1 MNTNDPNR
9 SLSDGGTLAGKST
22 PERDDVSLGDA
33 ATYAGSSKRR
43 SVDASLG
50 DERTLGGGDVAG
62 IDTVL
67 DGIETIDMARF
78 KTEGTLGRGGMGEV
92 LLALDTRLNR
102 KVAIK
107 RILGEAAR
115 SKTAVSR
122 FLTEAKAI
130 AALNHPNVVQ
140 IYDYGRA
147 ADGPFLIME
156 YVDGSSLLDRCRD
169 GALPLEQAVDLACQL
184 CDGLAK
190 AHDLGIVHRDIKP
203 ANVSAHHNQS

>member
-1 MNTNDPNR
+1 
-9 SLSDGGTLAGKST
+9 
-22 PERDDVSLGDA
+22 
-33 ATYAGSSKRR
+33 
-43 SVDASLG
+43 
-50 DERTLGGGDVAG
+50 
-62 IDTVL
+62 
-67 DGIETIDMARF
+67 
-78 KTEGTLGRGGMGEV
+78 
-92 LLALDTRLNR
+92 
-102 KVAIK
+102 VAIK

-203 ANVSAHHNQS
+203 ANVLLTKDGLPKLTDFGLAKAETASRSAPSRRSS

>member
-1 MNTNDPNR
+1 MDGK
-9 SLSDGGTLAGKST
+9 SLSDEATSAGENRKQR
-22 PERDDVSLGDA
+22 PA
-33 ATYAGSSKRR
+33 AEM
-43 SVDASLG
+43 SLG
-50 DERTLGGGDVAG
+50 DERTVGDRLGDQ
-62 IDTVL
+62 DTVI
-67 DGIETIDMARF
+67 DDIEVVDLEARY
-78 KTEGTLGRGGMGEV
+78 KVEKILGRGGMGEV
-92 LLALDTRLNR
+92 LLALDTRLDR

-107 RILGEAAR
+107 RILSEAAR

-147 ADGPFLIME
+147 KDGPFLTME

-169 GALPLEQAVDLACQL
+169 GALPLEEAIDLACQL

-190 AHDLGIVHRDIKP
+190 AHDIGIKIGR
-203 ANVSAHHNQS
+203 AHV